1 MALRDVLDAFDD
13 AGKTVRATNELGERT
28 CELAAGLLYVGGKTM
43 AISQAA
49 STMQGEAEAGEPP
62 GTLSFFWRLWNL
74 P

>member
-13 AGKTVRATNELGERT
+13 AGKTVGAASELGERT

-49 STMQGEAEAGEPP
+49 TRMQGEAEEGDPP
-62 GTLSFFWRLWNL
+62 GTLTFLWRLWNL